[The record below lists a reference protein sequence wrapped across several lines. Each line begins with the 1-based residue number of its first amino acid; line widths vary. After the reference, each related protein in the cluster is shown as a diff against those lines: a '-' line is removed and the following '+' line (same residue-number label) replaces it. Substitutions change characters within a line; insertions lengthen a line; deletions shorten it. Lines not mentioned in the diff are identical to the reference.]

1 MGDAWGRP
9 LRADVPVSCVLD
21 AHVHSPILRSAGE
34 ANEYLRGLL
43 SMGLGGAVILGI
55 PPSRD
60 VLSRITLEDVAEEYE
75 RNADLV
81 RKFASEISSELTPES
96 LYLTA
101 ERFLEGYCQFRRH
114 SEISALSNFE
124 LLYPANLSIPPD
136 DLKGALEEA
145 LRRGFGGFKV
155 ISTFFLRRL
164 DDPAVE
170 AVLEVAESEDVPVT
184 VHTGCDPGIWEL
196 PKYCKYGDPSR
207 LDPLLAR
214 HRGVRVVLAHAGS
227 YSAIAPGVF
236 IEEALDLVRRYPE
249 VYADTAALPPGL
261 VEMVLRDFP
270 RGKVMYGSDYPA
282 VAEEDPRRY
291 LEDVFLT
298 LESAGHGTAELE
310 DFSRAVAERV
320 FSVECSEWP

>member
-9 LRADVPVSCVLD
+9 LRADVPVPCVLD
-21 AHVHSPILRSAGE
+21 AHVHSPILGSPAE

-55 PPSRD
+55 PPTRELLSTVTLDD
-60 VLSRITLEDVAEEYE
+60 VSNEYE
-75 RNADLV
+75 RNRDLV
-81 RKFASEISSELTPES
+81 ERFAAAVSSKLTPEA

-101 ERFLEGYCQFRRH
+101 ERFIDGYCQFKRH

-124 LLYPANLSIPPD
+124 LLYPANLSLGTD
-136 DLKGALEEA
+136 ELARSLEEA

-155 ISTFFLRRL
+155 ISTFFFKRL

-170 AVLEVAESEDVPVT
+170 TVLEVADSDDVPVT
-184 VHTGCDPGIWEL
+184 VHSGCDPGIWEL

-207 LDPLLAR
+207 LDPILSR
-214 HRGVRVVLAHAGS
+214 HRNVRVILAHAGS

-236 IEEALDLVRRYPE
+236 MEEALDLARRYPE
-249 VYADTAALPPGL
+249 VYADTAALPPEL
-261 VEMVLRDFP
+261 AEMVLRDFP

-282 VAEEDPRRY
+282 VADEDPRRY
-291 LEDVFLT
+291 MEDVFLT
-298 LESAGHGTAELE
+298 MESAGHPESELEEYAQGTAG
-310 DFSRAVAERV
+310 RV
-320 FSVECSEWP
+320 FSIECSDWI